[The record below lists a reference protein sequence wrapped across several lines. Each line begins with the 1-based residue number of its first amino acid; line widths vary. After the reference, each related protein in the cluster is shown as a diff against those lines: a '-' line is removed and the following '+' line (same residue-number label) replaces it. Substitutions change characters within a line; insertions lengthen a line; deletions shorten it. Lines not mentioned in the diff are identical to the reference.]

1 MLNHITLLVSDV
13 EKSWK
18 FYAEA
23 LKPLGYKLLRKH
35 PDHAGFFA
43 QDVTGKRD
51 FWIKAGKKSGSP
63 SFTCLAFGAVDE
75 KAVQEFYKA
84 ALIAGGIDNGAPGL
98 RPQYNARYYAAYVLD
113 PDGYNIEAVV
123 DSASSEA

>member
-35 PDHAGFFA
+35 ADHAGFFA

-51 FWIKAGKKSGSP
+51 FWIKLGKKPGP
-63 SFTCLAFGAVDE
+63 LSFTCLAFGATNT
-75 KAVQEFYKA
+75 KAVDEFYKA
-84 ALIAGGIDNGAPGL
+84 ALAAGGTDNGAPGL
-98 RPQYNARYYAAYVLD
+98 RPEYNTKYYAAYVLD